1 MFSGLSNYLKKILPK
16 RLFYRALLIVAIP
29 VLVLQLVITIVFFD
43 SLWIKT
49 NKGMTRTLVNEI
61 STFIEAYESE
71 QENKQELLDLFS
83 IFLDLNIE
91 FTNNEKLQNTDTERW
106 FSPIDRTLRRE
117 LKSKFGLNEYWFDT
131 TSYKE
136 LIDLRIKYE
145 DGYFKFLVPK
155 DRVASSSARIF
166 ALWITV
172 PAIIMVIISLIF
184 LKNQTR
190 PITNLARAAERFGKG
205 ENIEEFKPS
214 GALEIRQAGHEFDK
228 MRKRIE
234 RHINQRTEMLSGI
247 SHDLRTPLTRM
258 KLQLAFIKDKET
270 VNKLTED
277 INEMEKMLNEYLQ
290 FTSSSYVEKDE
301 MFNLSELI
309 SEVIEKYNNEN
320 ISQNLF
326 NGVNNAFAE
335 KAGDGVNILTKEVD
349 TLPNIAKNYS
359 EENVSWVAVGD
370 ENYGE
375 GSSREHAA
383 MEPRF
388 RGCKVVLVKSFAR
401 IHEANLKKQGIL
413 PLVFEDK
420 NDYEKIEQF
429 DKMTIGSLKDI
440 AVDTPVEIILE
451 KENGETETIEAN
463 HSLSEDQI
471 AWFFAGSALNY
482 IKSK

>member
-1 MFSGLSNYLKKILPK
+1 MFFGLSNFLKKILPK
-16 RLFYRALLIVAIP
+16 RLFYRALLIVAVP

-61 STFIEAYESE
+61 STFVEAYGSE
-71 QENKQELLDLFS
+71 QKNKQELIDLFS

-91 FTNNEKLQNTDTERW
+91 LTSNDKLQNTYNERW

-172 PAIIMVIISLIF
+172 PAFIMVIISLIF

-190 PITNLARAAERFGKG
+190 PITNLARAAEKFGKG

-258 KLQLAFIKDKET
+258 KLQIAFIKDKET
-270 VNKLTED
+270 VTKLTED
-277 INEMEKMLNEYLQ
+277 INEMEKMLNVYLQ
-290 FTSSSYVEKDE
+290 FTSSSYVEKEE

-309 SEVIEKYNNEN
+309 LEVIEKYNNKN
-320 ISQNLF
+320 ISYSLIPRIYFNGKKNLINRCLNNLIDNALKYSNKVEISLNKKNTNLF
-326 NGVNNAFAE
+326 INIDDNGP
-335 KAGDGVNILTKEVD
+335 GIS
-349 TLPNIAKNYS
+349 KNEY
-359 EENVSWVAVGD
+359 ENVFKPFYKIDKGRADSKSSVGL
-370 ENYGE
+370 GLSI
-375 GSSREHAA
+375 SSDII
-383 MEPRF
+383 
-388 RGCKVVLVKSFAR
+388 KSHGGN
-401 IHEANLKKQGIL
+401 IK
-413 PLVFEDK
+413 
-420 NDYEKIEQF
+420 
-429 DKMTIGSLKDI
+429 
-440 AVDTPVEIILE
+440 LE
-451 KENGETETIEAN
+451 KSNMNGLRVKIF
-463 HSLSEDQI
+463 LPV
-471 AWFFAGSALNY
+471 
-482 IKSK
+482 